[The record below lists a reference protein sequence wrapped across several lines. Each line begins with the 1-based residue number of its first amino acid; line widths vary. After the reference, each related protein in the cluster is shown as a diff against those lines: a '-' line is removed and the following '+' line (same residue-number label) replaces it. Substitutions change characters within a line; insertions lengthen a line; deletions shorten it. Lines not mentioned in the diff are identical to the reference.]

1 METFVESLNR
11 LKDIHEKE
19 VLGLQNKLLELN
31 SERCR
36 DAQRMEELF
45 AKNHQLREQ
54 QKALTENV
62 RVLENRLRAGLCDRC
77 MVTQELAR
85 KKQQEFESTH
95 LQSLQHIF
103 LLTNE
108 MTRLKEENRSL
119 KEEVKRLRGLEDRP
133 KPLSREGATDP
144 LSPLLLPSPGG
155 QKAGTEKSPQGHEEP
170 EAECPSIDPR
180 GEEQPLGYRTS
191 SATKIS
197 PGANLPEPRAP
208 DMSPQRISNQLHGTI
223 AVVRPG
229 SQVCL
234 VDHSSSNGTPPP
246 PTRSS
251 PPSPNYEPSLPLDS
265 LLRASR
271 PSTMAFEALK
281 RSLQADRL
289 GLLSRHLALRLHSP
303 RSSSLNPTMAPDGPR
318 PKTLKA
324 VETESW
330 EGPTGLLGLPGTLAD
345 VRDPRLEGTLH
356 LLLTQR
362 RLRVRA
368 GSARPKGL
376 PVPGGMPP
384 SPPTGSDS
392 EGPEDNK
399 VARAGLTTAAWH
411 EGWHPQP
418 TDGGSPRGEMVAA
431 LQEYAPDKPLDL
443 SDRGRGRNAPK
454 PACHPGSLSPPT
466 THTPSPESPQ
476 GAEPPAQSRPL
487 IPSPQAISNR
497 TKGARAPETEEP
509 PTPLSQQTPRPPSSP
524 TGTLCPA
531 ESSKAKAQRPESD
544 GLDEPDTSDSEKAPS
559 SEADAK
565 PSTPREGPRCS
576 CDKELQH
583 GLQRKRKR
591 ASAPQG
597 KGTRYGGGARGA
609 GPQQRQRGR
618 GPGGVACWLRWAGAA
633 QMFAEGGALG
643 PGSPDKAAGAAGL
656 PRVSGQPPPS
666 RSGQEPTWA
675 SQPDL
680 GPPSTASRKSSRGR
694 WKPPEPLAVGGGPG
708 SPQDTEDSSP
718 SPSSRDWEET

>member
-208 DMSPQRISNQLHGTI
+208 DMGTGHQ
-223 AVVRPG
+223 P
-229 SQVCL
+229 
-234 VDHSSSNGTPPP
+234 HSSNGWGSDLRPAHSLPRIGGEGWRP
-246 PTRSS
+246 S
-251 PPSPNYEPSLPLDS
+251 PPLTAHPVHGLPGI
-265 LLRASR
+265 RGEGWR
-271 PSTMAFEALK
+271 PSPPLTAHPVHGLPGIGW
-281 RSLQADRL
+281 RADRL

-509 PTPLSQQTPRPPSSP
+509 PTPLTPPQPLPEHRLRLPSSGGMVNEPRGRPRQP
-524 TGTLCPA
+524 THPERPDTDGHTGLQDEPSRPHVATRPGEPELFLLCPPHSELRSRPTQHLVGPA
-531 ESSKAKAQRPESD
+531 RMGPHHPWSQES
-544 GLDEPDTSDSEKAPS
+544 GTS
-559 SEADAK
+559 
-565 PSTPREGPRCS
+565 
-576 CDKELQH
+576 
-583 GLQRKRKR
+583 
-591 ASAPQG
+591 
-597 KGTRYGGGARGA
+597 
-609 GPQQRQRGR
+609 
-618 GPGGVACWLRWAGAA
+618 
-633 QMFAEGGALG
+633 ALW
-643 PGSPDKAAGAAGL
+643 S
-656 PRVSGQPPPS
+656 QP
-666 RSGQEPTWA
+666 
-675 SQPDL
+675 QPDL

>member
-208 DMSPQRISNQLHGTI
+208 DM
-223 AVVRPG
+223 
-229 SQVCL
+229 
-234 VDHSSSNGTPPP
+234 
-246 PTRSS
+246 
-251 PPSPNYEPSLPLDS
+251 
-265 LLRASR
+265 
-271 PSTMAFEALK
+271 
-281 RSLQADRL
+281 ADRL

-509 PTPLSQQTPRPPSSP
+509 PTPLVRAQPQPCVQSPSWASN
-524 TGTLCPA
+524 
-531 ESSKAKAQRPESD
+531 R
-544 GLDEPDTSDSEKAPS
+544 
-559 SEADAK
+559 
-565 PSTPREGPRCS
+565 STPAGS
-576 CDKELQH
+576 
-583 GLQRKRKR
+583 
-591 ASAPQG
+591 
-597 KGTRYGGGARGA
+597 RGA
-609 GPQQRQRGR
+609 DGSSSALPCPRRRVVGMPNSQQRQRGR

>member
-85 KKQQEFESTH
+85 KKQQEFESAH

-144 LSPLLLPSPGG
+144 PSPLLLPSPGG

-197 PGANLPEPRAP
+197 PGANLPGPRAP

-289 GLLSRHLALRLHSP
+289 GLLSRHLALRIHSP

-384 SPPTGSDS
+384 SPPTGPDS
-392 EGPEDNK
+392 EGPEDIK

-509 PTPLSQQTPRPPSSP
+509 PTPLSPARRRRRGQSRTDWTSQTPRTVRPQVPRRMPS
-524 TGTLCPA
+524 PA
-531 ESSKAKAQRPESD
+531 
-544 GLDEPDTSDSEKAPS
+544 
-559 SEADAK
+559 
-565 PSTPREGPRCS
+565 
-576 CDKELQH
+576 
-583 GLQRKRKR
+583 
-591 ASAPQG
+591 
-597 KGTRYGGGARGA
+597 
-609 GPQQRQRGR
+609 RQGR
-618 GPGGVACWLRWAGAA
+618 GPGAPATRSSSTVCSANGSGRRPPGAKP
-633 QMFAEGGALG
+633 
-643 PGSPDKAAGAAGL
+643 PGSPPEGDGNLQSPWQWAGGLGAHRTLRTAAPHPAAGTGRRPSQARRRGWVLSGTAHSPAATARTDHITKQWR
-656 PRVSGQPPPS
+656 PR
-666 RSGQEPTWA
+666 
-675 SQPDL
+675 
-680 GPPSTASRKSSRGR
+680 
-694 WKPPEPLAVGGGPG
+694 PG
-708 SPQDTEDSSP
+708 SRQ
-718 SPSSRDWEET
+718 

>member
-85 KKQQEFESTH
+85 KKQQEFESAH

-144 LSPLLLPSPGG
+144 PSPLLLPSPGG

-197 PGANLPEPRAP
+197 PGANLPGPRAP

-289 GLLSRHLALRLHSP
+289 GLLSRHLALRIHSP

-384 SPPTGSDS
+384 SPPTGPDS
-392 EGPEDNK
+392 EGPEDIK

-509 PTPLSQQTPRPPSSP
+509 PTPLTPPQPLPEHRLRLPSSGGMVNEPRGRPRQP
-524 TGTLCPA
+524 THPERPDTDGHT

-544 GLDEPDTSDSEKAPS
+544 GLDEPDTSDSEAPS

-591 ASAPQG
+591 ASAPRG
-597 KGTRYGGGARGA
+597 K
-609 GPQQRQRGR
+609 
-618 GPGGVACWLRWAGAA
+618 
-633 QMFAEGGALG
+633 
-643 PGSPDKAAGAAGL
+643 
-656 PRVSGQPPPS
+656 
-666 RSGQEPTWA
+666 
-675 SQPDL
+675 
-680 GPPSTASRKSSRGR
+680 ASRKSSRGR